1 MGCVIKNPKNPYEFQ
16 CLFLKN
22 NEDFSLYFHSL
33 SGQQE
38 LIADC
43 VYKER
48 HECFF
53 TKEGFN
59 MTIDDGH
66 VPTIV
71 VSDTIWIQTGR
82 FLCQKGGQ
90 LLNDP
95 CPFPPPSSSTTSEGV
110 LNTARDENFSLNN
123 SSKSEINSSTPGED
137 NNAIAII
144 GAAIGA
150 AVLILII
157 LILVIS
163 ILLLKKYKF
172 KKSPRCPGKC
182 NTDEKRRKR
191 FPRQTSGGSR
201 NSDAGYT
208 DVLERLEYQNT
219 ISSSSSGQSHKPL
232 L

>member
-1 MGCVIKNPKNPYEFQ
+1 MGCHIKNPKNPYEVQ
-16 CLFLKN
+16 CLSLQN
-22 NEDFSLYFHSL
+22 NEDFYLYFHSL

-71 VSDTIWIQTGR
+71 VSDTIWKQTGR

-137 NNAIAII
+137 INAIAII

-150 AVLILII
+150 AVLIIM
-157 LILVIS
+157 ILVIS

-172 KKSPRCPGKC
+172 KKRPKCPEKC
-182 NTDEKRRKR
+182 NPDEKKTKR
-191 FPRQTSGGSR
+191 LQRQTSADSR
-201 NSDAGYT
+201 KSEAGYT
-208 DVLERLEYQNT
+208 DILDGLEYQNT
-219 ISSSSSGQSHKPL
+219 VSSSSSGQSHKPL

>member
-1 MGCVIKNPKNPYEFQ
+1 MGCHIKNPKNPYEVQ
-16 CLFLKN
+16 CLSLQN
-22 NEDFSLYFHSL
+22 NEDFYLYFHSL

-71 VSDTIWIQTGR
+71 VSDTIWKQTGR

-123 SSKSEINSSTPGED
+123 SSKSEINSSTPGE
-137 NNAIAII
+137 
-144 GAAIGA
+144 GP
-150 AVLILII
+150 
-157 LILVIS
+157 
-163 ILLLKKYKF
+163 K
-172 KKSPRCPGKC
+172 CPEKC
-182 NTDEKRRKR
+182 NPDEKKTKR
-191 FPRQTSGGSR
+191 LQRQTSADSR
-201 NSDAGYT
+201 KSEAGYT
-208 DVLERLEYQNT
+208 DILDGLEYQNT
-219 ISSSSSGQSHKPL
+219 VSSSSSGQSHKPL